1 MLIVKYNKYRTC
13 NIPYIDRL
21 LILTLSLTVYP
32 FSPSEKELKQDND
45 LISFNVHVIQIF
57 SRKYSL
63 LHVYI

>member
-32 FSPSEKELKQDND
+32 FSPSEKIQTVN
-45 LISFNVHVIQIF
+45 FAQIF
-57 SRKYSL
+57 IATCIYL
-63 LHVYI
+63 NLQE